1 MQHVVPDYYS
11 YATAQEM
18 HLYGDPATSLFLKA
32 DLLMLCDVLTQL
44 AVRRTLHVF
53 LSTSGLAE
61 GTVGTNCFGYFS
73 IVVKRHHDQGNLF

>member
-32 DLLMLCDVLTQL
+32 DLLMLCDVLTPL
-44 AVRRTLHVF
+44 KLRDKV
-53 LSTSGLAE
+53 SI
-61 GTVGTNCFGYFS
+61 FS
-73 IVVKRHHDQGNLF
+73 L